1 METELEAKKPKIEQN
16 ASQNTTNCAHWVQ
29 RKKRFCKMT
38 VKAGEKYCGEHQ
50 PAVHQAPPERDE
62 VCTNNIRLPCP
73 LDSKHTVFK
82 NKLHKHLKIC
92 NARDTGDLPA
102 YIDKGMNAGEVD
114 SDAPDYSKLRIN
126 ELPDEEFYCIVT
138 RIKELYKNFVEN
150 KIESL
155 ECSHKLLDAELANI
169 TYGPEARKHLLQA
182 AALLGILDNDQQLQ
196 QCTTYIEFG
205 AGKGQLTFYLA
216 QLLETIPDSQV
227 VLVDRMSLRHKK
239 DNKIE
244 DRTLVHRIR
253 ADIADF
259 RMSKLDL
266 LQRSKRCVAVSKHLC
281 GAATDLTLRCITQP
295 ARNDSNNKTPSTEY
309 ILIALCCHHRCDWQ
323 AYVGKSFLQA
333 NRLTSR
339 DFAVISKMASWAI
352 CGTGMSRER
361 RRALEEQAQ
370 NPMEII
376 DANKRQRL
384 SLSERELIGDMC
396 KRILDYGRL
405 QYLREHGFEAEL
417 KYYVARDVTLE
428 NVCLIARKTKSVF
441 CFIYKY
447 YQQISNNILIFT
459 EHDSALKGLRAILLL
474 NLSYAVLI
482 VSKLNFMYDIKKYIC
497 TKIYVQ

>member
-1 METELEAKKPKIEQN
+1 
-16 ASQNTTNCAHWVQ
+16 
-29 RKKRFCKMT
+29 MT

-50 PAVHQAPPERDE
+50 PALQPELPGEDE
-62 VCTNNIRLPCP
+62 ANTNNTRISCP
-73 LDSKHTVFK
+73 LDPKHTVFK

-92 NARDTGDLPA
+92 NARDKGDTPA
-102 YIDKGMNAGEVD
+102 YIYKGLNAGD
-114 SDAPDYSKLRIN
+114 TDKDAPDYSKLRIN
-126 ELPDEEFYCIVT
+126 ELPDEEFYGIVT
-138 RIKELYKNFVEN
+138 RIKELYAKFVEN

-155 ECSHKLLDAELANI
+155 EYSHKLLEPELANT

-196 QCTTYIEFG
+196 QSTSYIEYG

-216 QLLETIPDSQV
+216 QLLETLPDSQV

-259 RMSKLDL
+259 RMSGLEL
-266 LQRSKRCVAVSKHLC
+266 LQRTKRCVAVSKHLC

-295 ARNDSNNKTPSTEY
+295 ASEDTNDKTPSTEY
-309 ILIALCCHHRCDWQ
+309 VLIALCCHHRCDWQ
-323 AYVGKSFLQA
+323 AYVGKSFLEA
-333 NRLTSR
+333 NALTCR

-361 RRALEEQAQ
+361 RRALEEQEQ
-370 NPMEII
+370 NPIEVI
-376 DANKRQRL
+376 DGNKTQRL
-384 SLSERELIGDMC
+384 SLTERERIGDMC

-405 QYLREHGFEAEL
+405 LYLREQGFEADL

-428 NVCLIARKTKSVF
+428 NVCLLARKINAS
-441 CFIYKY
+441 
-447 YQQISNNILIFT
+447 
-459 EHDSALKGLRAILLL
+459 
-474 NLSYAVLI
+474 
-482 VSKLNFMYDIKKYIC
+482 
-497 TKIYVQ
+497 

>member
-1 METELEAKKPKIEQN
+1 MGSEVEAKKPKIEEN
-16 ASQNTTNCAHWVQ
+16 AAENTTNCAHWVH

-38 VKAGEKYCGEHQ
+38 VKTGEKYCGEHQ
-50 PAVHQAPPERDE
+50 PAVPQASPEQD
-62 VCTNNIRLPCP
+62 VASANNTRIPCP

-82 NKLHKHLKIC
+82 NKLQKHLKIC
-92 NARDTGDLPA
+92 NARDKGDTPA
-102 YIDKGMNAGEVD
+102 YIDKGINAGEVD
-114 SDAPDYSKLRIN
+114 SDAPDYTKLRIN
-126 ELPDEEFYCIVT
+126 ELPDEEFYGIVT
-138 RIKELYKNFVEN
+138 RIKKLYTKFVEN
-150 KIESL
+150 KITSL

-196 QCTTYIEFG
+196 QSTSYIEFG

-259 RMSKLDL
+259 RMSRLEL
-266 LQRSKRCVAVSKHLC
+266 LHRSKRCVAVSKHLC

-295 ARNDSNNKTPSTEY
+295 ATEDSNKKTPKTDY

-333 NRLTSR
+333 NGLTCR

-370 NPMEII
+370 TPVEVI
-376 DANKRQRL
+376 DASKTQRL
-384 SLSERELIGDMC
+384 CLSERERIGDMC

-405 QYLREHGFEAEL
+405 QYLREHGYEAEL
-417 KYYVARDVTLE
+417 KYYVTRDVTLE
-428 NVCLIARKTKSVF
+428 NVCLLARK
-441 CFIYKY
+441 
-447 YQQISNNILIFT
+447 N
-459 EHDSALKGLRAILLL
+459 
-474 NLSYAVLI
+474 
-482 VSKLNFMYDIKKYIC
+482 
-497 TKIYVQ
+497 

>member
-1 METELEAKKPKIEQN
+1 MGTEVEAKKPKIEEN
-16 ASQNTTNCAHWVQ
+16 AVENTTNCAHWVQ

-38 VKAGEKYCGEHQ
+38 VKTGEKYCGEHQ
-50 PAVHQAPPERDE
+50 PALPQASPEEDE
-62 VCTNNIRLPCP
+62 ASGNNTRIPCP

-82 NKLHKHLKIC
+82 NKLQKHLKIC
-92 NARDTGDLPA
+92 NARDKGDTPA
-102 YIDKGMNAGEVD
+102 YIEKGINAGEAD

-126 ELPDEEFYCIVT
+126 ELPNEEFYGIVT
-138 RIKELYKNFVEN
+138 RIKELYTKFVEN
-150 KIESL
+150 KIASL
-155 ECSHKLLDAELANI
+155 EVSHKLLDAELANT
-169 TYGPEARKHLLQA
+169 TYGPESRKHLLQA

-196 QCTTYIEFG
+196 QCTSYIEFG

-259 RMSKLDL
+259 RMSSLEL
-266 LQRSKRCVAVSKHLC
+266 LHRSKRCVAVSKHLC

-295 ARNDSNNKTPSTEY
+295 ATGDSNNKTPNTNY

-333 NRLTSR
+333 NGLTCR

-370 NPMEII
+370 TSVEVI
-376 DANKRQRL
+376 DCSKTQRL
-384 SLSERELIGDMC
+384 SLSERERIGDMC

-405 QYLREHGFEAEL
+405 LYLREHGFEAEL

-428 NVCLIARKTKSVF
+428 NVCLLARK
-441 CFIYKY
+441 Y
-447 YQQISNNILIFT
+447 
-459 EHDSALKGLRAILLL
+459 
-474 NLSYAVLI
+474 
-482 VSKLNFMYDIKKYIC
+482 
-497 TKIYVQ
+497 